1 MRLRRP
7 DRQDST
13 GKGLRHHIE
22 PDEKIRN
29 RGNFHAR
36 DTDFPKEPAQTT
48 ARDTH
53 EVTFVSCGSVYG
65 VSTSTTV
72 LLPAHYPDPP
82 ASTSTSLGSGM

>member
-36 DTDFPKEPAQTT
+36 DTDFPKRQ
-48 ARDTH
+48 
-53 EVTFVSCGSVYG
+53 
-65 VSTSTTV
+65 
-72 LLPAHYPDPP
+72 LKPP
-82 ASTSTSLGSGM
+82 RATPTR